1 MFCHILG
8 FWRFWVILATL
19 GVVFGDLLTNIGS
32 SVLIYI
38 LSFSFFLQGWLPSYT
53 VETTIIQLTATLV
66 DGKARINFGASPKHT
81 YTLQDAEWSFKR
93 LVGIHEKV
101 GWQKNNNS

>member
-1 MFCHILG
+1 MRDQSQSNHFH
-8 FWRFWVILATL
+8 
-19 GVVFGDLLTNIGS
+19 
-32 SVLIYI
+32 
-38 LSFSFFLQGWLPSYT
+38 FFQGWLPSYT

-66 DGKARINFGASPKHT
+66 DGKARINFGASPKQT